1 MKCCDLTIQMKPLQR
16 HFRLVLFASKHFT
29 KKKLEIWPYFDN
41 WATSR
46 IEKVLCLSHAWAYH
60 ASNVLPNKERVIL
73 YRDYL
78 NDFRTNPVN

>member
-29 KKKLEIWPYFDN
+29 KKKKLEIWPYFDN

-46 IEKVLCLSHAWAYH
+46 IEKVLCLSHA
-60 ASNVLPNKERVIL
+60 LLLRNKERSFSISSYFV
-73 YRDYL
+73 
-78 NDFRTNPVN
+78 

>member
-29 KKKLEIWPYFDN
+29 KKKKLEIWPYFDN

-46 IEKVLCLSHAWAYH
+46 IEKVLCLSHALL
-60 ASNVLPNKERVIL
+60 LPNKARSFSISSYFV
-73 YRDYL
+73 
-78 NDFRTNPVN
+78 